1 MEQNNFEKNVQ
12 QKMDEFKIAPSD
24 SVWTNVGKRIDKKE
38 KDRKVIFILFFL
50 IVFLLSGGY
59 WLLNLSKKDQKSNQ
73 QISNVIEE
81 KSNSKETNKGD
92 SSSANLQIESKNIQ
106 SSHRP
111 ALVLSKK
118 IKNFKR
124 ISVIKNQKEKYENY
138 QNSTVEVTAKRIEE
152 SKKERNN
159 ADLIFELNTINLV
172 QIEKENDADQF
183 KANIESKIDVNN
195 FLNELK
201 SEIAEHQLIAKND
214 IAKKN
219 DSIKNHKQHWD
230 IGFTFSGGESSIESN
245 LFQRSFPVANYVSN
259 TPPGGIPSY
268 YFQPSPIKNSIAFII
283 GALIEKN
290 ISPRGKIA
298 LGLSYKYYSV
308 INEVGKKVD
317 SLLSPSAQYFSV
329 SNSYNS
335 FTSSHAY
342 RNNFQYL
349 EVPVSF
355 ELQLNKNKK
364 LPLFWQAGVDVSELI
379 GSNALQFEAS
389 PGIYYNDNSMF
400 NKTQFGLHTGLFATL
415 FSRQKVS
422 FSFGP
427 YFYYSASSLAGS
439 GLYDGKHFRFIG
451 IRTEVSIKKK

>member
-1 MEQNNFEKNVQ
+1 MEQNNFEKNAQ

-24 SVWTNVGKRIDKKE
+24 SVWTNVEKRINKKE

-73 QISNVIEE
+73 QISNFIEK
-81 KSNSKETNKGD
+81 KSKSKETNKLD
-92 SSSANLQIESKNIQ
+92 SSSANSQIESKNILPTHG
-106 SSHRP
+106 ST
-111 ALVLSKK
+111 LVPSKK
-118 IKNFKR
+118 VKNLKR
-124 ISVIKNQKEKYENY
+124 ISVIKNEKEKYENY
-138 QNSTVEVTAKRIEE
+138 QNSTREVAAKRIEE
-152 SKKERNN
+152 SNKERNN
-159 ADLIFELNTINLV
+159 ANLFFQSDTINLV
-172 QIEKENDADQF
+172 QIEKENDGDQF
-183 KANIESKIDVNN
+183 KANIESNIDVDN

-201 SEIAEHQLIAKND
+201 SETAEHQLIPKND

-219 DSIKNHKQHWD
+219 DSIKNHKHHWN
-230 IGFTFSGGESSIESN
+230 IGFTFSGGETSIESD
-245 LFQRSFPVANYVSN
+245 LFQRSFPVADYVSN

-290 ISPRGKIA
+290 ISARSKIA
-298 LGLSYKYYSV
+298 FGLSYKYYSL

-342 RNNFQYL
+342 RNNFHYL

-364 LPLFWQAGVDVSELI
+364 LPLSWQAGVDVSELI
-379 GSNALQFEAS
+379 G
-389 PGIYYNDNSMF
+389 
-400 NKTQFGLHTGLFATL
+400 
-415 FSRQKVS
+415 
-422 FSFGP
+422 
-427 YFYYSASSLAGS
+427 
-439 GLYDGKHFRFIG
+439 
-451 IRTEVSIKKK
+451 

>member
-24 SVWTNVGKRIDKKE
+24 SVWTNVEKRINKKE

-73 QISNVIEE
+73 QIGNLIE
-81 KSNSKETNKGD
+81 KKLNSKETNKGD
-92 SSSANLQIESKNIQ
+92 SSSENSQMHLKNIQ
-106 SSHRP
+106 SNHRP

-118 IKNFKR
+118 IRNFKR

-138 QNSTVEVTAKRIEE
+138 QNSTGEDAAKTIEE
-152 SKKERNN
+152 SNKERNN
-159 ADLIFELNTINLV
+159 TDLIFQLNTINLA

-183 KANIESKIDVNN
+183 NANIESKIDVDY

-201 SEIAEHQLIAKND
+201 SEIAEHQLIP
-214 IAKKN
+214 
-219 DSIKNHKQHWD
+219 DSIKNHKQHGNM
-230 IGFTFSGGESSIESN
+230 GFTFSGGESSIESN
-245 LFQRSFPVANYVSN
+245 LLQRSFPVADYVSN
-259 TPPGGIPSY
+259 TPPVGIPSY
-268 YFQPSPIKNSIAFII
+268 YFQPSPIKNSAAFII
-283 GALIEKN
+283 GAFIEKD
-290 ISPRGKIA
+290 ISARGKIA
-298 LGLSYKYYSV
+298 LGLSYKYYSL
-308 INEVGKKVD
+308 INEVGRKVD

-335 FTSSHAY
+335 FNSSHSY
-342 RNNFQYL
+342 RNNFHYL

-355 ELQLNKNKK
+355 QFQLNKNKK
-364 LPLFWQAGVDVSELI
+364 LPLSWQAGVDVSELI
-379 GSNALQFEAS
+379 GSSALQFEAN
-389 PGIYYNDNSMF
+389 PGIYYSDNSMF
-400 NKTQFGLHTGLFATL
+400 NKTQFGLHTGLFATF
-415 FSRQKVS
+415 FSKQKVP

-439 GLYDGKHFRFIG
+439 GLYNGKHFSFIG
-451 IRTEVSIKKK
+451 IRTEVLFKKK